1 MALKLRKAIK
11 SAVRRIR
18 RPLLRHARRHG
29 LILMYHRIAVER
41 QDPWDLCVSPAN
53 FSEQLDVLARTAEV
67 VPLREFTQRL
77 KSARS
82 KRPTVAITFDDGYV
96 DNFAAALPLLKKFNA
111 PATIFIATD
120 WIGRP
125 EPFWW
130 DLLSALALEAPLPG
144 EIHLRLGRSDFH
156 WKNNSAETDRR
167 TLHHDLWS
175 RLQVAQ
181 EAERNAALRTL
192 CELTGFDVARVSAA
206 RAMTPDELLSVR
218 DSGLVELGAHTM
230 SHSPL
235 PALSPDEQHRE
246 IMGSKL
252 GCEKLLGCTPS
263 SFAYPYGELNA
274 TSRAVVADCGFERAC
289 TSNADL
295 AWAGGDALLLPRFV
309 APNLSGEAF
318 ARRLRDS
325 WLA

>member
-1 MALKLRKAIK
+1 MRLKLRKAIK
-11 SAVRRIR
+11 SVARRIR

-41 QDPWDLCVSPAN
+41 HDPWDLCVSPAN
-53 FSEQLDVLARTAEV
+53 FAEQLDVLTRTAEV
-67 VPLREFTQRL
+67 VPLEQFTQRL
-77 KSARS
+77 KFARS

-96 DNFAAALPLLKKFNA
+96 DNFTAALPLLKKFNA

-125 EPFWW
+125 NAFWW
-130 DLLSALALEAPLPG
+130 DLLAALVLEAPLPA
-144 EIHLRLGRSDFH
+144 EIRLRLGSADFI
-156 WKNNSAETDRR
+156 WKNDAAAPDRP
-167 TLHHDLWS
+167 TLHRELWS

-181 EAERNAALRTL
+181 ESERNAALRTL
-192 CELTGFDVARVSAA
+192 CELTGFDAAQVSSA
-206 RAMTPDELLSVR
+206 RAMTLDELRQVG
-218 DSGLVELGAHTM
+218 DSGIVELGAHTM

-235 PALSPDEQHRE
+235 PTLSRDEQRRE
-246 IMGSKL
+246 IMGSKT
-252 GCEKLLGCTPS
+252 GCEALLGRTPT

-274 TSRAVVADCGFERAC
+274 TARDVVAECGFARAC

-309 APNLSGEAF
+309 APNLGGEAF
-318 ARRLRDS
+318 ERQLRGS